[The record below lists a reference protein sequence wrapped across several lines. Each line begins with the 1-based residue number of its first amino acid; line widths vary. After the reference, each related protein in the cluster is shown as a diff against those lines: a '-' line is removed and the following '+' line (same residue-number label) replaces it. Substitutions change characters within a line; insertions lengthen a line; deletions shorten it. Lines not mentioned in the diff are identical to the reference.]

1 MAKVEYP
8 TELTKKYW
16 DKKKP
21 LVIKGKKT
29 GIGEALDELNTKY
42 DDIKWANYEAQ
53 NTIASIDKKLKELPA
68 LCREG
73 IEPLG
78 KKAKEIK
85 TLATE
90 WSAKFKKEK
99 LTPKAASDA
108 CDAIAEAA
116 KKFIS
121 DVDDY
126 QGAQALEYMEMRKQ
140 CVVKLRQVLKPVMA
154 KTQIKIKGLLED
166 IKAYAQKPTKE
177 TYWSLFKGDPNA
189 RGYTTGCKNWDQ
201 YLAEFPEIREQCH
214 KGDAMDDFFPCME
227 DYGANWA
234 EPQFEEKVNKK
245 KCPGMSEEDTYKFHA
260 KQMIL
265 ATPTIKKF
273 QTALD
278 KLMTILDG

>member
-29 GIGEALDELNTKY
+29 GIGEALDELNKKY
-42 DDIKWANYEAQ
+42 DAIKWANYEAQ

-68 LCREG
+68 LCRDG

-78 KKAKEIK
+78 DKAKEIK
-85 TLATE
+85 TLAAE

-108 CDAIAEAA
+108 CDDIVEAA

-126 QGAQALEYMEMRKQ
+126 QGVQALEYMEMRKK
-140 CVVKLRQVLKPVMA
+140 CVAKLKQVLKPVFT
-154 KTQIKIKGLLED
+154 KTQVKIKGLLED
-166 IKAYAQKPTKE
+166 ISAYAKSPTKE
-177 TYWSLFKGDPNA
+177 TYWSLFSGDGNA
-189 RGYTTGCKNWDQ
+189 RGFTTGCKNWDQ
-201 YLAEFPEIREQCH
+201 YLAEFPEVRLQCH
-214 KGDAMDDFFPCME
+214 KGDAMEDFFPYVE

-245 KCPGMSEEDTYKFHA
+245 KCAGLDEAATYKWHA
-260 KQMIL
+260 KQLIL
-265 ATPTIKKF
+265 ATPKIKEF
-273 QTALD
+273 QKAID